1 MDWPDRAF
9 VALLIAGHVIAAGCV
24 TAHALLNKRDVR
36 AAFGW
41 IGVAWLSPIIG
52 PVLYYVFGINRVSRK
67 ISRIGRDA
75 AGGVPDEDRSLPQE
89 CRLLPGNITTIAEI
103 GTRVTG
109 RALLAGNALTVL
121 RSGDEAYPAMLDAI
135 GAARQSIA
143 LSSYIFRQDHVGA
156 AFVDA
161 LARAQDRG
169 VEIRVLVDGI
179 GSGYIHSGIIHHL
192 SEAGIPSARFM
203 HDWRPW
209 RMSFINLR
217 NHKKLLIIDGETGFV
232 GGLNL
237 GDENVRRFRR
247 PRPVDDVHFR
257 VEGPVVRQLMLAFAE
272 DWRFTTDDALDD
284 PVWWPEIAPSSG
296 CLARAVSSGPD
307 EDLGKIEAIWAAAIG
322 QARERIRIVTPYFLP
337 DTRVM
342 SGLILAALRGVTVE
356 LVIPRRTD
364 HALLDWAM
372 RSHLAFYFVPD
383 MRCYATPAPF
393 DHAKL
398 VTVDGGWCSI
408 GSANW
413 DVRSLRLNFELMLE
427 CYDRPTV
434 ALIDTLIDERIARAK
449 QISIAKL
456 GKRPLA
462 IRFRDAAARLLLP
475 YL

>member
-1 MDWPDRAF
+1 MPWPDTALGAF
-9 VALLIAGHVIAAGCV
+9 LIVGHIIAAGCV

-41 IGVAWLSPIIG
+41 IGVAWLSPVVG

-75 AGGVPDEDRSLPQE
+75 SGGEPDADRSLPPE
-89 CRLLPGNITTIAEI
+89 CGDLPGNITTIAEI
-103 GTRVTG
+103 GSRATG
-109 RALLAGNALTVL
+109 RALLPGNALTVL

-135 GAARQSIA
+135 GAARRSIA
-143 LSSYIFRQDHVGA
+143 LSSYIFRPDHVGA
-156 AFVDA
+156 VFVEA
-161 LARAQDRG
+161 LSRAQDRG

-179 GSGYIHSGIIHHL
+179 GSGYTYSRIVGQL
-192 SEAGIPSARFM
+192 RGAGILTARFM

-217 NHKKLLIIDGETGFV
+217 NHKKLLITDGETGFV

-257 VEGPVVRQLMLAFAE
+257 VEGPVVRQLMLAFAD
-272 DWRFTTDDALDD
+272 DWRFTTDEDLDD
-284 PVWWPEIAPSSG
+284 PMWWPEIEPSSG

-322 QARERIRIVTPYFLP
+322 QAQDRIRIVTPYFLP
-337 DTRVM
+337 DIRIM
-342 SGLILAALRGVTVE
+342 SGLILAALRGVRIE
-356 LVIPRRTD
+356 LVIPQRTD
-364 HALLDWAM
+364 HAILDWAM
-372 RSHLAFYFVPD
+372 RSHLAFYPLPD
-383 MRCYATPAPF
+383 ICCFATSGPF

-427 CYDRPTV
+427 CYDRSTV
-434 ALIDTLIDERIARAK
+434 AVIDTLIDERIARAEP
-449 QISIAKL
+449 ISSDDLAR
-456 GKRPLA
+456 RPLP